1 MVCTTCYATFKSNL
15 GETTKVRNSAW
26 CGTEGDD
33 DDDEDD
39 GDGEQQFRRQKR
51 CVHQLQLVLGAL
63 FAGNTFKSYQEQV
76 IALNVNHLGEQA
88 FSNTVYFIALFVRAA
103 TDKSIELMQYV
114 MVRYGKIDDMIT
126 TSDTFWAYRGH
137 HAWYGTTTTCA
148 IDNGGVLAVS
158 HSSKKTDKAVDT
170 EAEEFHTLT
179 SGAMDGTGFRRNMK
193 KITKFIDEDSV
204 ELLEQLGR
212 DVGDPAHSGAV
223 LDGDAECHAIL
234 KEECPDTKEMDC
246 INHVAKNCGK
256 QIEKLGKQ
264 WQRACDCPIKLK
276 ADGVTPYADKVRE
289 HHGVKPG
296 LVKAWQVS
304 QYSIVQYCSV
314 VSVLYSIVA

>member
-1 MVCTTCYATFKSNL
+1 MVHVYRTGRGLNLRTARTARAAAGSSTGADPETPKGGAEGRTSGRTSGTKRRAREGISPDDTPDLQRGDRGRKQPKRLELSPGGDGAFRKDKVEARLEVSFEERVPDFNYIASARVTARALEKLGCGRKRCKGKLKTFGVRLKQASPAPTFSMVCTTCYATFKSNL

-33 DDDEDD
+33 DDDEDE

-126 TSDTFWAYRGH
+126 TGNDT
-137 HAWYGTTTTCA
+137 
-148 IDNGGVLAVS
+148 L
-158 HSSKKTDKAVDT
+158 
-170 EAEEFHTLT
+170 
-179 SGAMDGTGFRRNMK
+179 
-193 KITKFIDEDSV
+193 
-204 ELLEQLGR
+204 
-212 DVGDPAHSGAV
+212 
-223 LDGDAECHAIL
+223 
-234 KEECPDTKEMDC
+234 
-246 INHVAKNCGK
+246 
-256 QIEKLGKQ
+256 
-264 WQRACDCPIKLK
+264 PI
-276 ADGVTPYADKVRE
+276 
-289 HHGVKPG
+289 
-296 LVKAWQVS
+296 S
-304 QYSIVQYCSV
+304 QP
-314 VSVLYSIVA
+314 